1 LSSARMARSLARPV
15 RLIGAGSGWGAGV
28 REAEDGPQ
36 GLRDFGLAERLAAA
50 GVRASWATMVEPEKR
65 FRDHHDLPRPEV
77 LKLVARHNGALADA
91 VAKAMAA
98 RALPVVIGGDHAI
111 AMGTWGGVAR
121 GMRRAPFGLIW
132 MDAHLDAHTVATTPS
147 MNAHGMSAAVLLGHG
162 TPEFLAVGGG
172 ALRPEHLCYVGV
184 RSYEVAEWA
193 LLRRLGV
200 RIFYMEEVR
209 ERGLA
214 AVMADALAIVTR
226 GTRGFGLTIDLDGF
240 DPVDVPGVGLP
251 VADGLRGADA
261 AAVLRGIARD
271 PRLRALEIVEYAPA
285 LDRDHRTAQLVLDL
299 LASAL
304 APATQAQSISTAA

>member
-1 LSSARMARSLARPV
+1 MRQAH
-15 RLIGAGSGWGAGV
+15 LIGAGSGWGAGV
-28 REAEDGPQ
+28 RQAEDGPR
-36 GLRDFGLAERLAAA
+36 GLQAFGLAERLAAS
-50 GVRASWATMVEPEKR
+50 GIRARWAAMVEPEKR
-65 FRDHHDLPRPEV
+65 WRDHGDLERAEV
-77 LKLVARHNGALADA
+77 FDLVARHNAALADA
-91 VAKAMAA
+91 VAKSIAA
-98 RALPVVIGGDHAI
+98 RALPLVLGGDHAI

-121 GMRRAPFGLIW
+121 GLRRAPFGLVW
-132 MDAHLDAHTVATTPS
+132 MDAHLDAHTVETTPS
-147 MNAHGMSAAVLLGHG
+147 MNPHGMSAAVLLGHG
-162 TPEFLAVGGG
+162 AAEFLAVSGG
-172 ALRPEHLCYVGV
+172 ALRPEHLCYVDV

-214 AVMADALAIVTR
+214 AVMADAVAIATR

-240 DPVDVPGVGLP
+240 DPADVPGVGLP
-251 VADGLRGADA
+251 VAGGLRGAEA

-285 LDRDHRTAQLVLDL
+285 LDRDHRTAGLVHDL

-304 APATQAQSISTAA
+304 LPVAEAVPVSSAA

>member
-1 LSSARMARSLARPV
+1 MSSVRTTRSTLKPV

-28 REAEDGPQ
+28 REAEDGPR
-36 GLRDFGLAERLAAA
+36 GLREFGLAERLAAL
-50 GVRASWATMVEPEKR
+50 GVRASWAQMVEPEKR
-65 FRDHHDLPRPEV
+65 WRDYRDLSRAEAFD
-77 LKLVARHNGALADA
+77 LVARHNAALADA
-91 VAKAMAA
+91 VAKTMAA

-111 AMGTWGGVAR
+111 AIGTWGGVAR

-132 MDAHLDAHTVATTPS
+132 LDAHLDAHTLATTPS

-162 TPEFLAVGGG
+162 SPELLAVGGG
-172 ALRPEHLCYVGV
+172 ALRPEHLCYIGV

-214 AVMADALAIVTR
+214 AVFADALAIVTR

-240 DPVDVPGVGLP
+240 DPADVPGVGLP

-261 AAVLRGIARD
+261 AAVLRGIAQD

-285 LDRDHRTAQLVLDL
+285 LDRDHRTAQLVVAL
-299 LASAL
+299 LSSGL
-304 APATQAQSISTAA
+304 APVARAMPASSAA

>member
-1 LSSARMARSLARPV
+1 MKV
-15 RLIGAGSGWGAGV
+15 VHLIGAASGWGAGV
-28 REAEDGPQ
+28 REAEDGPRS
-36 GLRDFGLAERLAAA
+36 LRDFGLAERLGCD
-50 GVRASWATMVEPEKR
+50 GVRARWAALVEPEKSWR
-65 FRDHHDLPRPEV
+65 EHGHLPQAEV
-77 LKLVARHNGALADA
+77 FELVARHNAALARA
-91 VAKAMAA
+91 VARAMTA
-98 RALPVVIGGDHAI
+98 RALPVVLGGDHAI

-121 GMRRAPFGLIW
+121 AMRRAPFGLIW
-132 MDAHLDAHTVATTPS
+132 MDAHLDAHTVETTPS

-162 TPEFLAVGGG
+162 APEFLADGGG
-172 ALRPEHLCYVGV
+172 ALQPEHLCYVGI

-214 AVMADALAIVTR
+214 AVMREALAIVTR

-240 DPVDVPGVGLP
+240 DPADVPGVGLP
-251 VADGLRGADA
+251 VAGGLRGADA

-285 LDRDHRTAQLVLDL
+285 LDRKQRTARLVADL
-299 LASAL
+299 LSSAL
-304 APATQAQSISTAA
+304 APAAQAVSVSSAA

>member
-1 LSSARMARSLARPV
+1 MKPV

-28 REAEDGPQ
+28 REAEDGPR
-36 GLRDFGLAERLAAA
+36 GLHAFGLAERLAAL
-50 GVRASWATMVEPEKR
+50 GVRASWAQMVEPEKR
-65 FRDHHDLPRPEV
+65 WRDHGDLSQPEV
-77 LKLVARHNGALADA
+77 FDLVARHNGALADA

-121 GMRRAPFGLIW
+121 AVRRAPFGLIW
-132 MDAHLDAHTVATTPS
+132 MDAHLDAHTVATSPS
-147 MNAHGMSAAVLLGHG
+147 MNPHGMSAAVLLGHG
-162 TPEFLAVGGG
+162 APEFLAVSGG
-172 ALRPEHLCYVGV
+172 ALRPEHLCYIGV
-184 RSYEVAEWA
+184 RSYEVGEWA
-193 LLRRLGV
+193 LLHRLGV

-240 DPVDVPGVGLP
+240 DPADVPGVGLP
-251 VADGLRGADA
+251 VADGLRGAEA
-261 AAVLRGIARD
+261 TSVLRGIARD

-285 LDRDHRTAQLVLDL
+285 LDRDHRTAELVLAL
-299 LASAL
+299 LSSAL
-304 APATQAQSISTAA
+304 APIAQAMPISSAA

>member
-1 LSSARMARSLARPV
+1 
-15 RLIGAGSGWGAGV
+15 LIGAGSGWGAGV
-28 REAEDGPQ
+28 RETEDGPQ
-36 GLRDFGLAERLAAA
+36 GLRAFGLAEHLAGV
-50 GVRASWATMVEPEKR
+50 GVRASWAQIVEPEKR
-65 FRDHHDLPRPEV
+65 WHEAGDLSRPEV
-77 LKLVARHNGALADA
+77 FELVARHNGALADA

-111 AMGTWGGVAR
+111 AMGTWGGVTRA
-121 GMRRAPFGLIW
+121 MRRAPFGLIW
-132 MDAHLDAHTVATTPS
+132 MDAHLDAHTVETTPS

-162 TPEFLAVGGG
+162 LPEFLKVGGG

-200 RIFYMEEVR
+200 RIFYMEEVH

-214 AVMADALAIVTR
+214 AVMADALAIATR

-240 DPVDVPGVGLP
+240 DPADVPGVGLP
-251 VADGLRGADA
+251 VAGGLRGTEA

-271 PRLRALEIVEYAPA
+271 PRLRAVEIVEYAPA
-285 LDRDHRTAQLVLDL
+285 LDRDHRTAQLVVDL

-304 APATQAQSISTAA
+304 TPVAQAQAASTAA

>member
-1 LSSARMARSLARPV
+1 MSSVPMAKPLLKPV

-28 REAEDGPQ
+28 REAEDGPR
-36 GLRDFGLAERLAAA
+36 GLRDFGLAERLAVG
-50 GVRASWATMVEPEKR
+50 GVRASWAAMIEPEKR
-65 FRDHHDLPRPEV
+65 WRDHGDLSRPEV
-77 LKLVARHNGALADA
+77 FELVARHNAALAGA
-91 VAKAMAA
+91 VADAMAA
-98 RALPVVIGGDHAI
+98 RALPVVLGGDHAI

-121 GMRRAPFGLIW
+121 AMRRAPFGLIW
-132 MDAHLDAHTVATTPS
+132 MDAHLDAHTLATTPS

-162 TPEFLAVGGG
+162 APEFLAVGGG
-172 ALRPEHLCYVGV
+172 ALRPEHLCYIGI

-214 AVMADALAIVTR
+214 AVMREALAIATR

-240 DPVDVPGVGLP
+240 DPADVPGVGLP
-251 VADGLRGADA
+251 VADGLRGAEA

-285 LDRDHRTAQLVLDL
+285 LDRDHRTAQLVLGL
-299 LASAL
+299 LSSAL
-304 APATQAQSISTAA
+304 APAARALPISSAA

>member
-1 LSSARMARSLARPV
+1 MAKTGLKPV

-28 REAEDGPQ
+28 REAEDGPR
-36 GLRDFGLAERLAAA
+36 GLRAFGLAERLAAL
-50 GVRASWATMVEPEKR
+50 GVRASWAEMVEPENR
-65 FRDHHDLPRPEV
+65 WHDHRDLSRAEV
-77 LKLVARHNGALADA
+77 FDLVARHNGALADA
-91 VAKAMAA
+91 VTKAMAA

-172 ALRPEHLCYVGV
+172 ALQPEHFCYVGV

-200 RIFYMEEVR
+200 RIFFMDEVR

-214 AVMADALAIVTR
+214 AVMADAIAIVTR

-240 DPVDVPGVGLP
+240 DPADVPGVGLP
-251 VADGLRGADA
+251 VADGLRGAET

-299 LASAL
+299 LVSAL
-304 APATQAQSISTAA
+304 TPAAHAQSISTAA